1 LATTMEVKVSVI
13 DMDLF
18 EDVVNIMKDM
28 YEVADED
35 TKAVVDARMD
45 KMNEKYSDRVLPM
58 NVRADLSDVNK

>member
-1 LATTMEVKVSVI
+1 MATAMEVKVSVI

-45 KMNEKYSDRVLPM
+45 KMNEKYVDRVLPM
-58 NVRADLSDVNK
+58 TLE

>member
-1 LATTMEVKVSVI
+1 MATAMEVKVSVI

-18 EDVVNIMKDM
+18 EDVVNIMKGM

>member
-45 KMNEKYSDRVLPM
+45 KMNEKYSDRVLLM
-58 NVRADLSDVNK
+58 NARVDL